1 MNACLGLQNVILW
14 SVASVDHPPH
24 LGIHAVPLKRIHSLH
39 AHMLIHCRVQD
50 RAIRDICLLGEVL
63 ERPWLLGEQR
73 DAGQSTEYFQV
84 EIKEA
89 KSNIRKY
96 KCQIAFF
103 LLLFLNIKIQYRK
116 RIAVRVC
123 RTYMDHKKT
132 KIITKG
138 KAKVSSDRARLF
150 FFPLLSEKKSSNCYQ
165 SKEKWNYI
173 AI

>member
-1 MNACLGLQNVILW
+1 M
-14 SVASVDHPPH
+14 
-24 LGIHAVPLKRIHSLH
+24 
-39 AHMLIHCRVQD
+39 
-50 RAIRDICLLGEVL
+50 
-63 ERPWLLGEQR
+63 GEQR

-103 LLLFLNIKIQYRK
+103 LLLFLNIKIQHRK

-150 FFPLLSEKKSSNCYQ
+150 FFPQLSEKKSSNCYQ
-165 SKEKWNYI
+165 RKEK
-173 AI
+173 

>member
-1 MNACLGLQNVILW
+1 M
-14 SVASVDHPPH
+14 
-24 LGIHAVPLKRIHSLH
+24 
-39 AHMLIHCRVQD
+39 
-50 RAIRDICLLGEVL
+50 
-63 ERPWLLGEQR
+63 GEQR
-73 DAGQSTEYFQV
+73 DTGQSTEYFQV

-89 KSNIRKY
+89 KSNICKY

-116 RIAVRVC
+116 RIAVTVC

-150 FFPLLSEKKSSNCYQ
+150 FFPLL
-165 SKEKWNYI
+165 
-173 AI
+173 

>member
-1 MNACLGLQNVILW
+1 M
-14 SVASVDHPPH
+14 
-24 LGIHAVPLKRIHSLH
+24 
-39 AHMLIHCRVQD
+39 
-50 RAIRDICLLGEVL
+50 
-63 ERPWLLGEQR
+63 GEQR
-73 DAGQSTEYFQV
+73 DTRQSIEYFQV

-89 KSNIRKY
+89 KSNVHKY

-116 RIAVRVC
+116 RIVVRVC

-150 FFPLLSEKKSSNCYQ
+150 FFSPAVRKKNQ
-165 SKEKWNYI
+165 AI
-173 AI
+173 AIKAKKNEIILLYNL